1 MRLYTDWKYKNT
13 TLLVISILLLLIFA
27 DTKVVRDLIYSI
39 GTLGYVGAFF
49 TGIFFVSTF
58 TVAPATVTLY
68 YFSQTLNPFGIA
80 LCAGIG
86 ALVGDYAIFR
96 FFKDGVLQELAPLGK
111 RISSSYLFS
120 LFKTPYFLWL
130 TPFLGAFIIASPFPD
145 ELGIAL
151 LGIAS
156 MKRWKFALLSF
167 ALNTAGIF
175 IIVLIGRSLAG
186 IK

>member
-13 TLLVISILLLLIFA
+13 TLLIASIALLLIFA
-27 DTKVVRDLIYSI
+27 DTKIVKDFIHSI
-39 GTLGYVGAFF
+39 GALGYAGAFL

-68 YFSQTLNPFGIA
+68 YFSQTLNPFGVA

-96 FFKDGVLQELAPLGK
+96 FFKDGVFNELAPLGR
-111 RISSSYLFS
+111 RISSSTLFR
-120 LFKTPYFLWL
+120 LFKTPYFIWL
-130 TPFLGAFIIASPFPD
+130 MPFLGAFIIASPLPD

-151 LGIAS
+151 LGATR

-167 ALNTAGIF
+167 ALNTAGIL
-175 IIVLIGRSLAG
+175 IIVLVGRSTVS